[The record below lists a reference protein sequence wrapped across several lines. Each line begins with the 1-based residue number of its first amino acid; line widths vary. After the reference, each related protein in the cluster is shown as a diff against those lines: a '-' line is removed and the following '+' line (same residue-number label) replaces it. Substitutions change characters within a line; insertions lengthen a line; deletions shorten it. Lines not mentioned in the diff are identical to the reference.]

1 MKIRLKKISNT
12 KVTSQAEFM
21 KKSNNIEAE
30 FEKKSWPTK
39 ILKVSL

>member
-1 MKIRLKKISNT
+1 MKIRLKISNT
-12 KVTSQAEFM
+12 KATSEAEFM

-30 FEKKSWPTK
+30 FEKKGRPTK